1 MASVDGATR
10 RGGGDGSRRR
20 RVLVFP
26 LPFQGHINPMLQLAG
41 ALHGRGELSVTVL
54 HTRFNAIDPSRY
66 PELAFAEV
74 PDGIPP
80 DVAASGTVVD
90 IIVALNVAM
99 DGGESSS
106 RSSPSPSFRDVLAS
120 VVAADDEGTQPRASC
135 LIIDGNLIAAQKA
148 AAELGLPTLVLRTG
162 SAACLGCYLAYP
174 TLLQKGY
181 LPPKESRLY
190 EPVEELPPLRVRDLF
205 YSSDANQELV
215 RKVLGWIAETAR
227 NSNGVVIN
235 TFDELE
241 PAELEK
247 IRGEL
252 DGDGVAV
259 VLAAGPLHKLSS
271 MNAGSSLH
279 LRPERSCIEWL
290 DTQATGSVLYVSF
303 GSLASLDSDE
313 FLEVAWGLESSGQPF
328 LWVVRP
334 DLVRGLDEPSL
345 PDGFERVVEG
355 RGKVIKWAPQQEV
368 LAHCAV
374 GGFWTHNGWNSTL
387 ESVSEGVPMICR
399 PQFADQML
407 NTRFVEAVWAVGFE
421 LVGKLE
427 RGEIK
432 KTIKRLMVE
441 KEGAEIRERAKEL
454 KKKMDRCLESSGSS
468 QIAIDRASDIV
479 LTAMASARV
488 VGGARHGGG
497 RRRVLVFPL
506 PFQGHINPMLQ
517 LAGALHG
524 RGELSVTVL
533 HTRFNALD
541 PSRHPE
547 LAFIEVPDGIPPDVA
562 ARGRISEII
571 LAMNATMEMEGE
583 SGAVSP
589 SIREVLASV
598 VAAGEGQ
605 PRVACLIIDSHLL
618 AVKKAVA
625 GQGIP
630 TLVLRTGSAACLR
643 CYLAYPTLLQ
653 KGYLPPEESQLYE
666 PVKELPPLRV
676 RDLLN
681 TDDELVFEVLAR
693 IAETVRNSNGVV
705 INTFEELEPTELERV
720 RSELG
725 DDGVATVLA
734 TGPLYRLSAMNTGS
748 NSFNLHQD
756 RSCIGLLDM
765 QVTGSVLYV
774 SFGSLASMDSDEFME
789 VAFGLEK
796 SGHPFLWVVRP
807 NLVRGGVERACLPD
821 RFESAVGGRGK
832 VIKWAPQQEVL
843 AHRAVSGFWTHGGLN
858 SILESVCEGVRMICR
873 PQFADQMIN
882 TRYVEAVWGAGFE
895 LEGKLERCKIEKAIM
910 KLMGRNEGAEMRER
924 ANELKNKVAR
934 CLEDGMDPSGVLMVR
949 FHYGGEFLNVEGY
962 LQYFGGNT
970 GMSFIDLDKLSL
982 LEMQGHLRDHS
993 PVDHPVQLHWLYPGK
1008 DLNDGLRLLFDDD
1021 SCNVMAQH
1029 ITNGGVVDIF
1039 VEDIDVDM
1047 DKEDNDWELEISPTA
1062 GETTATMAGA
1072 GDGDGRAP
1080 RGHVVLFPLPFQGH
1094 LSPMLQL
1101 AGALHAR
1108 GLAATV
1114 LHTAYNAPD
1123 AAAHPELAF
1132 VAVPSAAAI
1141 SAALAAAPK
1150 DGIAKIMA
1158 LNAAIEASGCA
1169 RDALASV
1176 MSGSEGDA
1184 RPRPA
1189 CLVIDAALPG
1199 AQKAAA
1205 ELGLPTIVLHTG
1217 SAAAFRLFRSYAML
1231 REKGYLPAKES
1242 ELNRP
1247 VKEMPPLRVSDL
1259 FDPSKYFNEEMAD
1272 KILALSTET
1281 TTNSSGTVVN
1291 TFEAL
1296 ETPELHSV
1304 RDELG
1309 AAIPVFAIGPLHK
1322 LTSNGDRSSLLNQD
1336 RSCIEWLDTKE
1347 PGSVLYVS
1355 FGSVVMVSQDEFREV
1370 AWGLANSGRPFLWVV
1385 RPGLVIGA
1393 SGKPELPDGFVE
1405 AVEGRCKVVD
1415 WAPQMEVLA
1424 HLAVCGFWT
1433 HNGWNSTLESIYEG
1447 VPMLSRPIFGDQL
1460 ITARYVQE
1468 TWRIGFQV
1476 EGKLERGKI
1485 EEAIRRLTE
1494 GKEGAEV
1501 KQRADE
1507 FKKKILT
1514 CLENGGSTQQA
1525 IDKLDT
1531 LSIYN
1536 ASPRTAAMA
1545 MQERQPAMAR
1555 QGRQPHAGRRV
1566 ALFPLPFQ
1574 GHLSPML
1581 QLAALLRARGLA
1593 VTVLHTGFNAPDPA
1607 RHGPE
1612 LAFVPIHEEALPEEA
1627 TSPDADIVAQLL
1639 ALNAACEAPF
1649 RDALA
1654 SLLPAGVACAVVDG
1668 QWYAALGAA
1677 AQLGVPALALRTDSV
1692 ATFRSMLAFPRLRD
1706 AGFIPIDGKN
1716 G

>member
-10 RGGGDGSRRR
+10 RGGGDGSSRRR

-41 ALHGRGELSVTVL
+41 ALHGRRGGGGDELSITVL

-80 DVAASGTVVD
+80 DVAANGNIVD

-99 DGGESSS
+99 DGGES
-106 RSSPSPSFRDVLAS
+106 SPSFRDVLAS
-120 VVAADDEGTQPRASC
+120 VVAADDEGRKPRASC
-135 LIIDGNLIAAQKA
+135 LIIDGNLMAAQKT

-174 TLLQKGY
+174 ALLQKGY
-181 LPPKESRLY
+181 LPPKESQLY
-190 EPVEELPPLRVRDLF
+190 KPVEELPPLRVRDL
-205 YSSDANQELV
+205 YYTSNANQELV

-227 NSNGVVIN
+227 NSSGVVIN

-241 PAELEK
+241 PAELER
-247 IRGEL
+247 IRREL
-252 DGDGVAV
+252 DGDGVAI
-259 VLAAGPLHKLSS
+259 VLAVGPLHKLSP
-271 MNAGSSLH
+271 MNAGGSLH
-279 LRPERSCIEWL
+279 LRPDRSCIEWL

-303 GSLASLDSDE
+303 GSLASLDSNE

-334 DLVRGLDEPSL
+334 DLVKGLDKPSL
-345 PDGFERVVEG
+345 PDGFERAVEG

-368 LAHCAV
+368 LAHHAV

-387 ESVSEGVPMICR
+387 ESVSEGVPMICK

-407 NTRFVEAVWAVGFE
+407 NTRYLEAVWAVGFE

-432 KTIKRLMVE
+432 KAIKRLMVE

-454 KKKMDRCLESSGSS
+454 KKKMDQCLESSGSS
-468 QIAIDRASDIV
+468 QIAINRASDIL
-479 LTAMASARV
+479 LTAMASASV
-488 VGGARHGGG
+488 VGGGARHGGER

-506 PFQGHINPMLQ
+506 PFQGHTNPMLQ

-524 RGELSVTVL
+524 RGGLCVTVL

-547 LAFIEVPDGIPPDVA
+547 LAFVEVADGIPPDVA
-562 ARGRISEII
+562 ARGRVPEII
-571 LAMNATMEMEGE
+571 LAMNAAMEATEDE
-583 SGAVSP
+583 SGAASP
-589 SIREVLASV
+589 SNIREVLASV

-605 PRVACLIIDSHLL
+605 PSVARPPPGWGSPRSCS
-618 AVKKAVA
+618 APAA
-625 GQGIP
+625 PPAFAATSP
-630 TLVLRTGSAACLR
+630 TTCFFKRLSASQSEGATTT
-643 CYLAYPTLLQ
+643 AS
-653 KGYLPPEESQLYE
+653 KGPFQH
-666 PVKELPPLRV
+666 R
-676 RDLLN
+676 
-681 TDDELVFEVLAR
+681 DELVFEVLAR

-705 INTFEELEPTELERV
+705 INTFKELEPMELERV
-720 RSELG
+720 HGELG
-725 DDGVATVLA
+725 DDSVATVLA
-734 TGPLYRLSAMNTGS
+734 TGPLHRLSSMNTGS
-748 NSFNLHQD
+748 NTFNLRQD
-756 RSCIGLLDM
+756 QSCIEWLDT
-765 QVTGSVLYV
+765 QATGSVLYV

-789 VAFGLEK
+789 VAFG
-796 SGHPFLWVVRP
+796 
-807 NLVRGGVERACLPD
+807 GVERACLPD
-821 RFESAVGGRGK
+821 GFESAVEGRGK
-832 VIKWAPQQEVL
+832 VIKWAHQQEVL
-843 AHRAVSGFWTHGGLN
+843 AHCAVGGFWTHGGWNL
-858 SILESVCEGVRMICR
+858 ILESICEGVPMICR

-895 LEGKLERCKIEKAIM
+895 LEGKLEWCKIEKAIM
-910 KLMGRNEGAEMRER
+910 KLMGKNEGAEMRER

-934 CLEDGMDPSGVLMVR
+934 CLEDG
-949 FHYGGEFLNVEGY
+949 
-962 LQYFGGNT
+962 
-970 GMSFIDLDKLSL
+970 
-982 LEMQGHLRDHS
+982 
-993 PVDHPVQLHWLYPGK
+993 
-1008 DLNDGLRLLFDDD
+1008 
-1021 SCNVMAQH
+1021 
-1029 ITNGGVVDIF
+1029 
-1039 VEDIDVDM
+1039 
-1047 DKEDNDWELEISPTA
+1047 
-1062 GETTATMAGA
+1062 
-1072 GDGDGRAP
+1072 DGRAP
-1080 RGHVVLFPLPFQGH
+1080 RGHVVLFPLPFQGQ

-1108 GLAATV
+1108 GLATTV

-1123 AAAHPELAF
+1123 APAHPELAF
-1132 VAVPSAAAI
+1132 VAVPSADAI
-1141 SAALAAAPK
+1141 ARALAAAPR

-1169 RDALASV
+1169 RDALASL
-1176 MSGSEGDA
+1176 MSGPE
-1184 RPRPA
+1184 RPA

-1247 VKEMPPLRVSDL
+1247 VEEMPPLRVSDL
-1259 FDPSKYFNEEMAD
+1259 FDPSKYFNEEMAN

-1296 ETPELHSV
+1296 ETPELRSV

-1309 AAIPVFAIGPLHK
+1309 ATIPVFAIGPLHK
-1322 LTSNGDRSSLLNQD
+1322 LSSNGDRSSLLDQD

-1355 FGSVVMVSQDEFREV
+1355 FGSVVMVSQDEFKEV

-1385 RPGLVIGA
+1385 RPGLVIGV
-1393 SGKPELPDGFVE
+1393 SGKPELPEGFVE

-1415 WAPQMEVLA
+1415 WAPQTEVLA
-1424 HLAVCGFWT
+1424 HHAVGGFWT

-1460 ITARYVQE
+1460 VTARYVQE
-1468 TWRIGFQV
+1468 TWQIGFRV

-1485 EEAIRRLTE
+1485 EEAIRRLME
-1494 GKEGAEV
+1494 GEEGAEV

-1507 FKKKILT
+1507 FKKKILI
-1514 CLENGGSTQQA
+1514 CLKNGGSTQQA
-1525 IDKLDT
+1525 IDKLVDHMT
-1531 LSIYN
+1531 
-1536 ASPRTAAMA
+1536 SPRTAAMA
-1545 MQERQPAMAR
+1545 TQEREPE
-1555 QGRQPHAGRRV
+1555 RQPHAGRRV

-1581 QLAALLRARGLA
+1581 QLADLLRARGLA
-1593 VTVLHTGFNAPDPA
+1593 VTVLHTRSNAPDPA
-1607 RHGPE
+1607 RHRHGPD
-1612 LAFVPIHEEALPEEA
+1612 LAFLPIHEAALPEEA
-1627 TSPDADIVAQLL
+1627 TSPGADIVAQLL

-1654 SLLPAGVACAVVDG
+1654 SLLPGVACAVVDG

-1677 AQLGVPALALRTDSV
+1677 ARLGVPTLALRTDSA

-1706 AGFIPIDGKN
+1706 LGFIPIQGKN

>member
-10 RGGGDGSRRR
+10 RGGGDGSSRRR

-41 ALHGRGELSVTVL
+41 ALHGRRGGGGGELSVTVL

-80 DVAASGTVVD
+80 DVAANGKIVD

-99 DGGESSS
+99 DGGES
-106 RSSPSPSFRDVLAS
+106 SPSFRDVLAS
-120 VVAADDEGTQPRASC
+120 VVAADDEGRKPRASC
-135 LIIDGNLIAAQKA
+135 LIIDGNLMAAQKT

-174 TLLQKGY
+174 ALLQKGY
-181 LPPKESRLY
+181 LPPKESQLY
-190 EPVEELPPLRVRDLF
+190 EPVEELPPLRVRDL
-205 YSSDANQELV
+205 YYTSNANQELV

-241 PAELEK
+241 PAELER
-247 IRGEL
+247 IRREL
-252 DGDGVAV
+252 DGDGVAI
-259 VLAAGPLHKLSS
+259 VLAVGPLHKLSP
-271 MNAGSSLH
+271 MNAGGSLH
-279 LRPERSCIEWL
+279 LRPDRSCIEWL

-303 GSLASLDSDE
+303 GSLASLDSNE

-334 DLVRGLDEPSL
+334 DLVKGLDKPSL
-345 PDGFERVVEG
+345 PDGFERAVEG

-368 LAHCAV
+368 LAHHAV

-387 ESVSEGVPMICR
+387 ESVSEGVPMICK

-407 NTRFVEAVWAVGFE
+407 NTRYIEAVWAVGFE

-432 KTIKRLMVE
+432 KAIKRLMVE
-441 KEGAEIRERAKEL
+441 KEGAEIREGAKEL
-454 KKKMDRCLESSGSS
+454 KKKMDQCLESSGSS
-468 QIAIDRASDIV
+468 QIAINRDR
-479 LTAMASARV
+479 
-488 VGGARHGGG
+488 
-497 RRRVLVFPL
+497 
-506 PFQGHINPMLQ
+506 
-517 LAGALHG
+517 
-524 RGELSVTVL
+524 
-533 HTRFNALD
+533 
-541 PSRHPE
+541 
-547 LAFIEVPDGIPPDVA
+547 
-562 ARGRISEII
+562 
-571 LAMNATMEMEGE
+571 
-583 SGAVSP
+583 
-589 SIREVLASV
+589 
-598 VAAGEGQ
+598 
-605 PRVACLIIDSHLL
+605 
-618 AVKKAVA
+618 
-625 GQGIP
+625 
-630 TLVLRTGSAACLR
+630 
-643 CYLAYPTLLQ
+643 
-653 KGYLPPEESQLYE
+653 
-666 PVKELPPLRV
+666 
-676 RDLLN
+676 
-681 TDDELVFEVLAR
+681 
-693 IAETVRNSNGVV
+693 
-705 INTFEELEPTELERV
+705 
-720 RSELG
+720 
-725 DDGVATVLA
+725 
-734 TGPLYRLSAMNTGS
+734 
-748 NSFNLHQD
+748 
-756 RSCIGLLDM
+756 
-765 QVTGSVLYV
+765 
-774 SFGSLASMDSDEFME
+774 
-789 VAFGLEK
+789 
-796 SGHPFLWVVRP
+796 
-807 NLVRGGVERACLPD
+807 
-821 RFESAVGGRGK
+821 
-832 VIKWAPQQEVL
+832 
-843 AHRAVSGFWTHGGLN
+843 
-858 SILESVCEGVRMICR
+858 
-873 PQFADQMIN
+873 
-882 TRYVEAVWGAGFE
+882 
-895 LEGKLERCKIEKAIM
+895 
-910 KLMGRNEGAEMRER
+910 
-924 ANELKNKVAR
+924 
-934 CLEDGMDPSGVLMVR
+934 
-949 FHYGGEFLNVEGY
+949 
-962 LQYFGGNT
+962 
-970 GMSFIDLDKLSL
+970 
-982 LEMQGHLRDHS
+982 
-993 PVDHPVQLHWLYPGK
+993 
-1008 DLNDGLRLLFDDD
+1008 
-1021 SCNVMAQH
+1021 
-1029 ITNGGVVDIF
+1029 
-1039 VEDIDVDM
+1039 
-1047 DKEDNDWELEISPTA
+1047 
-1062 GETTATMAGA
+1062 
-1072 GDGDGRAP
+1072 GDGRAP

-1132 VAVPSAAAI
+1132 VAVPSADAI
-1141 SAALAAAPK
+1141 ARALAAAPR

-1169 RDALASV
+1169 RDALASL
-1176 MSGSEGDA
+1176 MSGPE
-1184 RPRPA
+1184 RPA

-1247 VKEMPPLRVSDL
+1247 VEEMPPLRVSDL
-1259 FDPSKYFNEEMAD
+1259 FDPSKYFNEEMAN

-1296 ETPELHSV
+1296 ETPELRSV

-1309 AAIPVFAIGPLHK
+1309 ATIPVFAIGPLHK
-1322 LTSNGDRSSLLNQD
+1322 LTSNGDRSSLLDQD

-1355 FGSVVMVSQDEFREV
+1355 FGSVVMVSQDEFKEV

-1385 RPGLVIGA
+1385 RPGFVIGV
-1393 SGKPELPDGFVE
+1393 SGKPELPEGFVE

-1415 WAPQMEVLA
+1415 WAPQTEVLA
-1424 HLAVCGFWT
+1424 HHAVGGFWT

-1460 ITARYVQE
+1460 VTARYVQE
-1468 TWRIGFQV
+1468 TWQIGFRV

-1485 EEAIRRLTE
+1485 EEAIRRLME
-1494 GKEGAEV
+1494 GEEGAEV

-1507 FKKKILT
+1507 LKKKILI
-1514 CLENGGSTQQA
+1514 CLKNGGSTQQA
-1525 IDKLDT
+1525 IDKLVDHMT
-1531 LSIYN
+1531 
-1536 ASPRTAAMA
+1536 SPRTAAMA
-1545 MQERQPAMAR
+1545 TQEREPE
-1555 QGRQPHAGRRV
+1555 RQPHAGRRV

-1581 QLAALLRARGLA
+1581 QLADLLRARGLA
-1593 VTVLHTGFNAPDPA
+1593 VTVLHTRSNAPDPA
-1607 RHGPE
+1607 RHRHGPD
-1612 LAFVPIHEEALPEEA
+1612 LAFLPIHEAALPEEA
-1627 TSPDADIVAQLL
+1627 TSPGADIVAQLL

-1654 SLLPAGVACAVVDG
+1654 SLLPGVACAVVDG

-1677 AQLGVPALALRTDSV
+1677 ARLGVPALALRTDSA

-1706 AGFIPIDGKN
+1706 AGFIPIQGKN